1 MRKDGNEVEKSELPP
16 FGIFLKGEDGK
27 NRNGTQT
34 EAGY

>member
-27 NRNGTQT
+27 KRKI
-34 EAGY
+34 